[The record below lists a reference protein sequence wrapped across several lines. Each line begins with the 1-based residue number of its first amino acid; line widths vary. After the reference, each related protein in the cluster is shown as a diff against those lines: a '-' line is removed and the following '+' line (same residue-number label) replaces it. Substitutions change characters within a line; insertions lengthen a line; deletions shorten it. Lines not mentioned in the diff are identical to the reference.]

1 MKVFGEHEKGTLDQL
16 ETFDAI
22 AERTALMADGHL
34 GYGMPVGG
42 VAAFRNQV
50 SPAGVGY
57 DIACGNCAMRLD
69 INEPGR
75 RSLYELGKEIRDTI
89 CFGVG
94 GQNSHRD
101 APVAHPIFHDDRW
114 NIVPETV
121 RTKKRTWTR
130 KGLRSKARR
139 QLGTVGSGNHYVDV
153 FRASDGYMWVGVHFG
168 SRGFGYQI
176 ATAGLA
182 LADGK
187 GWGERGETG
196 TALLSLDTQ
205 AGQDYWDLMQL
216 AGEYAYAGRE
226 WVCRAVAKMLG
237 AGTLDVVHN
246 NHNFAWR
253 ETQIE
258 EEGEL
263 VVVRKGATP
272 AYPGQR
278 GFVGGSM
285 GDDAVILGGSAA
297 DQEDDSVY
305 REMEAA
311 MFSTVHG
318 AGRVMSR
325 TAATGRNR
333 RGKKKSEPRVDYD
346 SVMEW
351 IKAREVFVFGGD
363 LDESP
368 LAYRRLPDVLAA
380 QGETI
385 EVLHTL
391 RPLLVVMASECPDES
406 DPFLIQP

>member
-1 MKVFGEHEKGTLDQL
+1 MKIFGEHEKATLGQL
-16 ETFDAI
+16 ETFNAI
-22 AERTALMADGHL
+22 AERTAIMADGHL

-69 INEPGR
+69 VDLPIRQGLFNLGEEINR
-75 RSLYELGKEIRDTI
+75 TI

-94 GQNSHRD
+94 GRNDHPD
-101 APVAHPIFHDDRW
+101 APVDHPIFSDDRW
-114 NIVPETV
+114 DIVPEKVKT
-121 RTKKRTWTR
+121 RKRTWTR
-130 KGLRSKARR
+130 EELRARARR
-139 QLGTVGSGNHYVDV
+139 QLGTVGSGNHYVDLFV
-153 FRASDGYMWVGVHFG
+153 DQDGDVWVGVHFG
-168 SRGFGYQI
+168 SRGFGYHI
-176 ATAGLA
+176 AMAGLA

-187 GWGERGETG
+187 GWGERGEEG
-196 TALLSLDTQ
+196 TALLSLDTR

-216 AGEYAYAGRE
+216 AGEYAHAGRE
-226 WVCRAVAKMLG
+226 WVCRAVAKMLS
-237 AGTLDVVHN
+237 AEVLDVVHN

-285 GDDAVILGGSAA
+285 GDDAVILKGSAA
-297 DQEDDSVY
+297 GQEDDTVY

-325 TAATGRNR
+325 GAATGRNR
-333 RGKKKSEPRVDYD
+333 RGKQMRSPAIDLDEVKA
-346 SVMEW
+346 W
-351 IKAREVFVFGGD
+351 IRERDVFVFGGD

-368 LAYRRLPDVLAA
+368 LAYRRLPDVLEA
-380 QGETI
+380 QGPTV

-391 RPLLVVMASECPDES
+391 RPQLVVMAAECPDES
-406 DPFLIQP
+406 DPFLAQP